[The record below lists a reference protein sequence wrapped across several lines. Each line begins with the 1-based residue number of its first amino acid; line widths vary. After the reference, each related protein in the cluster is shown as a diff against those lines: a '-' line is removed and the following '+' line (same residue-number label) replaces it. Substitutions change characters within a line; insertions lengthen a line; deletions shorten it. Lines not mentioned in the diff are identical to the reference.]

1 MTSAQNKLPDG
12 TIEITIT
19 VPWADVQKSYDAVVE
34 KAVAEAEI
42 EGFRKGKAPRKL
54 VEEKLDKSKI
64 YESVLRDVIPKIY
77 NQAINDLK
85 LRPIITPKVEL
96 KEASEGKDWVLRV
109 LTCERPT
116 LTLGNYR
123 QAVSDL
129 KATKQKKIWVPGQ
142 EPTPEEKE
150 KQTKPTLD
158 ELLKAVFGVVQATLP
173 TILTENEINRL
184 LSELIDQTKKLGLTV
199 EQYLASTRRTADSI
213 RHEYEEQAKRTL
225 TLEFALEEIA
235 DKEGIL
241 VSDDDIETVLKT
253 AKSED
258 ERKALEAQ
266 KYYLAS
272 VLRRQK
278 TLDFLAAI

>member
-1 MTSAQNKLPDG
+1 MTSAQNKLTDG

-34 KAVAEAEI
+34 KAVAVAEI

-54 VEEKLDKSKI
+54 VEKKLDKSKI

-77 NQAINDLK
+77 NQTINDLK

-109 LTCERPT
+109 LTCERPS
-116 LTLGNYR
+116 LIMGNYK
-123 QAVSDL
+123 QAISNL
-129 KATKQKKIWVPGQ
+129 KAEKQKKIIVPGKQ
-142 EPTPEEKE
+142 EDASP
-150 KQTKPTLD
+150 QKPTLD
-158 ELLKAVFGVVQATLP
+158 ELLKAVYEVLTATLP
-173 TILTENEINRL
+173 NILIENEVNRL

-199 EQYLASTRRTADSI
+199 EQYLASTGRTADSI
-213 RHEYEEQAKRTL
+213 RRQYEEQAKRTL
-225 TLEFALEEIA
+225 ILEFALEEIA
-235 DKEGIL
+235 NKEGIL

-278 TLDFLAAI
+278 TLDFLAAIT